1 MIVSN
6 LDLYHTQPTENSKEQ
21 PKATQSNP
29 KQHQIN
35 LNLEM
40 TTTTQ
45 QFMTEFTAL
54 VDTEKEYTRSELG
67 KLLTEVF
74 HQINSGKKISKKQKT
89 YYETDDEPK
98 TKKSKKTKSKKTK
111 SKKTKSSDDDA
122 EPKKKR
128 EPTLYNLFVKEQMPL
143 VKEEFPDL
151 NRQDLMRKIGEN
163 WKAHKET
170 EAKSDE

>member
-1 MIVSN
+1 
-6 LDLYHTQPTENSKEQ
+6 
-21 PKATQSNP
+21 
-29 KQHQIN
+29 
-35 LNLEM
+35 M

-45 QFMTEFTAL
+45 KFMTEFTAL

-74 HQINSGKKISKKQKT
+74 HQINTGKKNTKKQKT
-89 YYETDDEPK
+89 DSDTGEEPK
-98 TKKSKKTKSKKTK
+98 TKKSKKTKSKG
-111 SKKTKSSDDDA
+111 SDDDA

-143 VKEEFPDL
+143 VKDEFPDL

-163 WKAHKET
+163 WKVQKET
-170 EAKSDE
+170 EAKSNE

>member
-1 MIVSN
+1 
-6 LDLYHTQPTENSKEQ
+6 
-21 PKATQSNP
+21 
-29 KQHQIN
+29 
-35 LNLEM
+35 M

-45 QFMTEFTAL
+45 QFMTEFTTL

-74 HQINSGKKISKKQKT
+74 HQINTGKKNTKKQKT
-89 YYETDDEPK
+89 DSETGDKPK
-98 TKKSKKTKSKKTK
+98 TKKSKKTKSKG
-111 SKKTKSSDDDA
+111 SDDDA

-163 WKAHKET
+163 WKALKET
-170 EAKSDE
+170 EVKSNE

>member
-1 MIVSN
+1 M
-6 LDLYHTQPTENSKEQ
+6 
-21 PKATQSNP
+21 
-29 KQHQIN
+29 
-35 LNLEM
+35 
-40 TTTTQ
+40 TTTQ

-74 HQINSGKKISKKQKT
+74 HQINSGKKISKKDKS
-89 YYETDDEPK
+89 DDDKPK
-98 TKKSKKTKSKKTK
+98 TKKSKKTKSKG
-111 SKKTKSSDDDA
+111 SDDDA

-163 WKAHKET
+163 WKAQKET

>member
-1 MIVSN
+1 
-6 LDLYHTQPTENSKEQ
+6 
-21 PKATQSNP
+21 
-29 KQHQIN
+29 
-35 LNLEM
+35 M

-74 HQINSGKKISKKQKT
+74 HQINSGKKTSKKQKT
-89 YYETDDEPK
+89 DSE
-98 TKKSKKTKSKKTK
+98 TKKSKKTKSKG
-111 SKKTKSSDDDA
+111 SDDDA

-163 WKAHKET
+163 WKAQKVT
-170 EAKSDE
+170 EEKSDE

>member
-1 MIVSN
+1 
-6 LDLYHTQPTENSKEQ
+6 
-21 PKATQSNP
+21 
-29 KQHQIN
+29 
-35 LNLEM
+35 M

-74 HQINSGKKISKKQKT
+74 HQINSGKKISKKDKS
-89 YYETDDEPK
+89 DDDKPK
-98 TKKSKKTKSKKTK
+98 TKKSKKTKSKG
-111 SKKTKSSDDDA
+111 SDDDA

-143 VKEEFPDL
+143 VKEEFPEL

-163 WKAHKET
+163 WKAQKQTET
-170 EAKSDE
+170 KSDE

>member
-1 MIVSN
+1 
-6 LDLYHTQPTENSKEQ
+6 
-21 PKATQSNP
+21 
-29 KQHQIN
+29 
-35 LNLEM
+35 M

-74 HQINSGKKISKKQKT
+74 NQINTGKKTTKKQKT
-89 YYETDDEPK
+89 DNE
-98 TKKSKKTKSKKTK
+98 TKKSKKTKSKG
-111 SKKTKSSDDDA
+111 SDDDA

-143 VKEEFPDL
+143 VKDEFPDL

-163 WKAHKET
+163 WKVQKET
-170 EAKSDE
+170 EAKSNE

>member
-1 MIVSN
+1 
-6 LDLYHTQPTENSKEQ
+6 
-21 PKATQSNP
+21 
-29 KQHQIN
+29 
-35 LNLEM
+35 M

-45 QFMTEFTAL
+45 QFMTEFTTL

-74 HQINSGKKISKKQKT
+74 NQINTGKKTTKKQKT
-89 YYETDDEPK
+89 DNDTGDEPK
-98 TKKSKKTKSKKTK
+98 TKKSKKTKSKG
-111 SKKTKSSDDDA
+111 SDDDA

-163 WKAHKET
+163 WKAQKET
-170 EAKSDE
+170 EVKSNE

>member
-1 MIVSN
+1 M
-6 LDLYHTQPTENSKEQ
+6 
-21 PKATQSNP
+21 
-29 KQHQIN
+29 
-35 LNLEM
+35 
-40 TTTTQ
+40 TTTQ

-54 VDTEKEYTRSELG
+54 VDTKKEYTRSELG

-74 HQINSGKKISKKQKT
+74 HQINSGKKISKKDKS
-89 YYETDDEPK
+89 DNDKPK
-98 TKKSKKTKSKKTK
+98 TKKSKKTKSKG
-111 SKKTKSSDDDA
+111 SDDDA

-163 WKAHKET
+163 WGTKKQTET
-170 EAKSDE
+170 KSDE

>member
-1 MIVSN
+1 
-6 LDLYHTQPTENSKEQ
+6 
-21 PKATQSNP
+21 
-29 KQHQIN
+29 
-35 LNLEM
+35 M

-45 QFMTEFTAL
+45 QFMTEFTTI

-74 HQINSGKKISKKQKT
+74 HQINSGKKISNKDKSDNDK
-89 YYETDDEPK
+89 PK
-98 TKKSKKTKSKKTK
+98 TKKSKKTKSKG
-111 SKKTKSSDDDA
+111 SDDDA

-163 WKAHKET
+163 WKAQKQTET
-170 EAKSDE
+170 KPDE

>member
-1 MIVSN
+1 
-6 LDLYHTQPTENSKEQ
+6 
-21 PKATQSNP
+21 
-29 KQHQIN
+29 
-35 LNLEM
+35 M

-74 HQINSGKKISKKQKT
+74 NQINTGKKTTKKQKT
-89 YYETDDEPK
+89 DNE
-98 TKKSKKTKSKKTK
+98 TKKSKKTKSKG
-111 SKKTKSSDDDA
+111 SDDDA

-163 WKAHKET
+163 WKVQKET
-170 EAKSDE
+170 EAKSNE

>member
-1 MIVSN
+1 
-6 LDLYHTQPTENSKEQ
+6 
-21 PKATQSNP
+21 
-29 KQHQIN
+29 
-35 LNLEM
+35 M

-45 QFMTEFTAL
+45 QFMTEFTTL

-74 HQINSGKKISKKQKT
+74 HQINTGKKNTKKQKT
-89 YYETDDEPK
+89 DSETGDKPK
-98 TKKSKKTKSKKTK
+98 TKKSKKTKSKG
-111 SKKTKSSDDDA
+111 SDDDA

-163 WKAHKET
+163 WKVQKET
-170 EAKSDE
+170 EAKSNE

>member
-1 MIVSN
+1 
-6 LDLYHTQPTENSKEQ
+6 
-21 PKATQSNP
+21 
-29 KQHQIN
+29 
-35 LNLEM
+35 
-40 TTTTQ
+40 
-45 QFMTEFTAL
+45 MTEFTAL

-74 HQINSGKKISKKQKT
+74 NQINTGKKTTKKQKT
-89 YYETDDEPK
+89 DSETGDKPK
-98 TKKSKKTKSKKTK
+98 TKKSKKTKSKG
-111 SKKTKSSDDDA
+111 SDDDA

-163 WKAHKET
+163 WKVQKET
-170 EAKSDE
+170 EAKSNE

>member
-1 MIVSN
+1 
-6 LDLYHTQPTENSKEQ
+6 
-21 PKATQSNP
+21 
-29 KQHQIN
+29 
-35 LNLEM
+35 M

-45 QFMTEFTAL
+45 QFMTEFTTL

-74 HQINSGKKISKKQKT
+74 HQINTGKKTTKKQKT
-89 YYETDDEPK
+89 DSDTGEEPK
-98 TKKSKKTKSKKTK
+98 TKKSKKTKSKG
-111 SKKTKSSDDDA
+111 SDDDA

-163 WKAHKET
+163 WKVQKET
-170 EAKSDE
+170 EAKSNE

>member
-1 MIVSN
+1 
-6 LDLYHTQPTENSKEQ
+6 
-21 PKATQSNP
+21 
-29 KQHQIN
+29 
-35 LNLEM
+35 M

-89 YYETDDEPK
+89 DSETDDEPK
-98 TKKSKKTKSKKTK
+98 TKKSKKTK

-143 VKEEFPDL
+143 VKDEFPDL

-163 WKAHKET
+163 WKVQKET
-170 EAKSDE
+170 EAKSNE

>member
-1 MIVSN
+1 
-6 LDLYHTQPTENSKEQ
+6 
-21 PKATQSNP
+21 
-29 KQHQIN
+29 
-35 LNLEM
+35 M

-45 QFMTEFTAL
+45 QFMTEFTTL

-74 HQINSGKKISKKQKT
+74 HQINTGKKNTKKQKT
-89 YYETDDEPK
+89 DSETGDKPK
-98 TKKSKKTKSKKTK
+98 TKKSKKTKSKG
-111 SKKTKSSDDDA
+111 SDDDA

-143 VKEEFPDL
+143 VKDEFPDL

-163 WKAHKET
+163 WKVQKET
-170 EAKSDE
+170 EAKSNE

>member
-1 MIVSN
+1 
-6 LDLYHTQPTENSKEQ
+6 
-21 PKATQSNP
+21 
-29 KQHQIN
+29 
-35 LNLEM
+35 M

-45 QFMTEFTAL
+45 QFMTEFTTL

-74 HQINSGKKISKKQKT
+74 NQINSGKKTTKKQKKDSD
-89 YYETDDEPK
+89 TDEEPK
-98 TKKSKKTKSKKTK
+98 TKKSKKTKSKG
-111 SKKTKSSDDDA
+111 SDDDA

-163 WKAHKET
+163 WKAQKVT
-170 EAKSDE
+170 EATSDE

>member
-1 MIVSN
+1 
-6 LDLYHTQPTENSKEQ
+6 
-21 PKATQSNP
+21 
-29 KQHQIN
+29 
-35 LNLEM
+35 M

-74 HQINSGKKISKKQKT
+74 HQINSGKKTTKKQKQKT
-89 YYETDDEPK
+89 DDETDDEPK
-98 TKKSKKTKSKKTK
+98 TKKSKKTK

-163 WKAHKET
+163 WKAHKDT
-170 EAKSDE
+170 HTHSDE